1 MVQNYCQLSEI
12 TLRSR
17 TWSSRK
23 KNDVNKELP
32 LRARC
37 EIPHKLRKPYLC
49 HFSNL
54 AVMINARSLH
64 KGAQAANA
72 SLGDQRN
79 TCTRGD
85 SFVMLRYSVLLPPPN
100 SMTEPLGG
108 KFCGTEILHT
118 FIFNHTLQ
126 VEKCEER
133 CHPSTS
139 GKCDGIV
146 LFRRR
151 DVPHLFW
158 QECSEKLAR
167 FRLLSSTRQS
177 VELPVTLINTLD
189 DELITCSVYNKIN
202 GKKCIIEKNLVC
214 YRQGCGVGSYFKRL
228 RPTNSS
234 R

>member
-1 MVQNYCQLSEI
+1 MIGYLLRGA
-12 TLRSR
+12 TLRYRR
-17 TWSSRK
+17 TPTVLHLSWGEHVLNAFKLMWSKITASSARLRYDLERGVHE

-100 SMTEPLGG
+100 SRTDPWGG

-126 VEKCEER
+126 VEKCEGDVTQVHLESVMELCSSAEEMSPICSDR
-133 CHPSTS
+133 RAAKSQF
-139 GKCDGIV
+139 V
-146 LFRRR
+146 LE
-151 DVPHLFW
+151 HL
-158 QECSEKLAR
+158 L
-167 FRLLSSTRQS
+167 
-177 VELPVTLINTLD
+177 
-189 DELITCSVYNKIN
+189 
-202 GKKCIIEKNLVC
+202 
-214 YRQGCGVGSYFKRL
+214 
-228 RPTNSS
+228 
-234 R
+234 